1 MKSVFSLGSFLGHE
15 LISSAWE
22 LNSGDT
28 LPGPCVQVYLDVVLE
43 PSPLSLITPPP
54 SVCFPHLPVGFGTF
68 KDLSL
73 PWGIIY
79 KDLTHLSYSG
89 DFWELP
95 RASVMWGKVPKVR
108 LAVGIVLD
116 FGMFSW
122 VSQGGVRPEGGYAE
136 ILSQCRHRED
146 GWD

>member
-54 SVCFPHLPVGFGTF
+54 PISL
-68 KDLSL
+68 LSTSTC
-73 PWGIIY
+73 W
-79 KDLTHLSYSG
+79 
-89 DFWELP
+89 FWY
-95 RASVMWGKVPKVR
+95 
-108 LAVGIVLD
+108 
-116 FGMFSW
+116 F
-122 VSQGGVRPEGGYAE
+122 QGP
-136 ILSQCRHRED
+136 
-146 GWD
+146 